1 VWRGLPGPGSLAGF
15 APLSIA
21 VVALTRIRNRFC
33 AVRCV
38 PGLSQHTAQVDGHL
52 LVDVF
57 APGFLEYFCL
67 GSQGHRELAV
77 VLVGYGSEVLEHG
90 EDLAPLDIPAGR
102 VLEDF
107 HDRVAMV
114 TAQVRGY

>member
-1 VWRGLPGPGSLAGF
+1 MSV
-15 APLSIA
+15 A
-21 VVALTRIRNRFC
+21 VVALTGIRNRFC
-33 AVRCV
+33 VIRSV
-38 PGLSQHTAQVDGHL
+38 SGLSEHPAQVDGQL